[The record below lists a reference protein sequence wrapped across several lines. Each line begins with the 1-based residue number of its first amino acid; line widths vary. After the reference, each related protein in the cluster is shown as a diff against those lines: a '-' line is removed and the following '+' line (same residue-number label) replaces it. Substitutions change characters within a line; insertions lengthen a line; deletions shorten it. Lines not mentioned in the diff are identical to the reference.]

1 MKNNDILRRL
11 RYIFDFDDSKMIAI
25 FHQADLH
32 VNREQVSA
40 WLKKD
45 DAAGFLNC
53 NDLTLA
59 SFLNGLIVELRG
71 KRESPMPIAEKK
83 LNNNIILKK
92 LKIALALQTQDVLSV
107 LSLAGFRLSQHE
119 LSAFFRKADHKH
131 YRQCKDQV
139 IRNFLQGLQQELRP
153 QRHADQTELMDREK
167 CKASY
172 WPRS

>member
-11 RYIFDFDDSKMIAI
+11 RYVFNFNDTKMIAI
-25 FHQADLH
+25 FHQADFP

-45 DAAGFLNC
+45 DAEDFLNC

-71 KRESPMPIAEKK
+71 KRENPMPMAEKK
-83 LNNNIILKK
+83 INNNIILKK
-92 LKIALALQTQDVLSV
+92 LKIALAFQAEDLLRV

-139 IRNFLQGLQQELRP
+139 IRNFLEGLQQELRP
-153 QRHADQTELMDREK
+153 PSITDQRDSEDATKR
-167 CKASY
+167 KAY
-172 WPRS
+172 HWPRD

>member
-11 RYIFDFDDSKMIAI
+11 RYVFDFNDSKMIAI
-25 FHQADLH
+25 FRHADLS

-45 DAAGFLNC
+45 DAEDFLNC

-59 SFLNGLIVELRG
+59 SFLNGLIVERRG
-71 KRESPMPIAEKK
+71 QREGSLPEAEKK
-83 LNNNIILKK
+83 LDNNIILKK
-92 LKIALALQTQDVLSV
+92 LKIALAFQAEDVLRV
-107 LSLAGFRLSQHE
+107 LSLAGFRLSKHE

-153 QRHADQTELMDREK
+153 QPQAGQRDSVDMVK
-167 CKASY
+167 PKAY
-172 WPRS
+172 HWPRS